1 MSSIFGKIGH
11 ALFGGKANSQTTAT
25 TNPYAPVIPA
35 VNDYVGSTQALFNGG
50 APQISPLEQKG
61 YDALGGMNQS
71 GSMDAALSENQ
82 KTASGQ
88 YLTPETN
95 PYLADIAKRVG
106 GGAMQAINST
116 FGGGGRT
123 GSGLHAMYAGEGVGN
138 ALTDLY
144 GQEYDRERG
153 LQQAAVAG
161 APSLEQGRYL
171 LPQAQISA
179 GQNVSARPYDIAT
192 QYGGI
197 LGNIAKLGGT
207 STGSTTGQAESR
219 GIVGNAIT
227 SFTNKLFS

>member
-1 MSSIFGKIGH
+1 MSIFSKIGH
-11 ALFGGKANSQTTAT
+11 ALFGGKANSQSTSTAS
-25 TNPYAPVIPA
+25 PYAPVIPA
-35 VNDYVGSTQALFNGG
+35 VNDYIGSTQALFNGG
-50 APQISPLEQKG
+50 APQISALEQQG
-61 YDALGGMNQS
+61 YDALGGMQQS
-71 GSMDAALSENQ
+71 GSMDAALAENQ
-82 KTASGQ
+82 KTVSGQ

-95 PYLADIAKRVG
+95 PYLADIAKRVS
-106 GGAMQAINST
+106 GGAMQSINST
-116 FGGGGRT
+116 FGGKGRT
-123 GSGLHAMYAGEGVGN
+123 GSGLHEIYAGQGVGN

-161 APSLEQGRYL
+161 APALEQGRYL

-179 GQNVSARPYDIAT
+179 GQNVSARPFDIAT

-207 STGSTTGQAESR
+207 TTGKNVGQAESK
-219 GIVGNAIT
+219 GIIGNAVN